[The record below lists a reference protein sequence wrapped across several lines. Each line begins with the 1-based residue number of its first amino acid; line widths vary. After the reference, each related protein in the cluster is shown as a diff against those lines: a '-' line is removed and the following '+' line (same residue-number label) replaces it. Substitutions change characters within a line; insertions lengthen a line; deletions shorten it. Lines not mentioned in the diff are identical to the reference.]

1 MEHFDLLHAVW
12 GRGRDAGHDQRLYP
26 GESEMREFL
35 EFLKTPVGKFFIVW
49 AAVSVGVVG
58 TALVRK

>member
-1 MEHFDLLHAVW
+1 
-12 GRGRDAGHDQRLYP
+12 
-26 GESEMREFL
+26 MREFL

-49 AAVSVGVVG
+49 AVVSVGVVG